1 MADEPRY
8 ADEIRIPISMTL
20 PWSGKLTREGKPW
33 PRDARGRDWP
43 SHRGRPV
50 FPINQL
56 PIGFAPGT
64 NEIYRKIAERERD
77 EVAAALAG
85 SVAVAAEAPLT
96 PSTLVQVA
104 AAGRAWLVPLAEL
117 AGSLGALEIGLPVAL
132 VIGSAYYSFHNSPVA
147 QRWARQLLGLPP
159 DVETL
164 PAAKPIPPQPPTA
177 EGPKLPPH
185 NGDSEVTVRL
195 PPLTP
200 GSTAPS
206 LPSVMP
212 GAEIAQEGPLI
223 LETRRNQGLEGD
235 ERTNTDR
242 ARKAARRVDPEV
254 TKVLKE
260 NEWRA
265 HHLISMEAVRSRN
278 AVLAAAGRAGWKT
291 DEDANIAALPTT
303 EAAQQKLRE
312 AGIERPLDNSGHP
325 RWNDRIRDKLGDIRR
340 SLDRDFGVE
349 DSSEKDQAA
358 KTAVRQLLRELRQ
371 ELSHLRRISA
381 NDGNSGS
388 TSV

>member
-8 ADEIRIPISMTL
+8 ADEIRIPISITL

-33 PRDARGRDWP
+33 PRDARGRDRP

-50 FPINQL
+50 FPIDQL
-56 PIGFAPGT
+56 PIGFAPGI
-64 NEIYRKIAERERD
+64 NEIYRKIAERERA

-104 AAGRAWLVPLAEL
+104 AAGRAWLIPLAEL
-117 AGSLGALEIGLPVAL
+117 AGTLGTLAIGLPVAL

-164 PAAKPIPPQPPTA
+164 PAAKPIPPLPPTA
-177 EGPKLPPH
+177 AGPTLPPH
-185 NGDSEVTVRL
+185 NGASDVTVRL
-195 PPLTP
+195 PPLPPDEAATSQPNVLRGREIVDP
-200 GSTAPS
+200 GPFT
-206 LPSVMP
+206 
-212 GAEIAQEGPLI
+212 
-223 LETRRNQGLEGD
+223 LESRRNQGLKGD

-242 ARKAARRVDPEV
+242 ARKAAQRVDPEV
-254 TKVLKE
+254 TKVLE
-260 NEWRA
+260 EGEWRA

-278 AVLAAAGRAGWKT
+278 AVLAAAARAGWKT

-303 EAAQQKLRE
+303 AAAQQKLRA
-312 AGIERPLDNSGHP
+312 AGIERPLDDSGHP
-325 RWNDRIRDKLGDIRR
+325 QWNAQVKQRLIVIK
-340 SLDRDFGVE
+340 SELDEKFGVG
-349 DSSEKDQAA
+349 SSPQKDQ
-358 KTAVRQLLRELRQ
+358 TAREAVERLLKELRTKA
-371 ELSHLRRISA
+371 LALPRISS
-381 NDGNSGS
+381 NDGAKRSGF
-388 TSV
+388 V